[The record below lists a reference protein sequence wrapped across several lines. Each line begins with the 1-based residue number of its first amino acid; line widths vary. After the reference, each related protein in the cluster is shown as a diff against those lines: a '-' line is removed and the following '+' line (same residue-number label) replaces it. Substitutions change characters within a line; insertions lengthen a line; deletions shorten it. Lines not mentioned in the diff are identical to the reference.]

1 MLALR
6 VTCKVS
12 AKAAASGVM
21 DLAAPPAGL
30 QKFICEGYF
39 FFLPDVFERGGPGV
53 FQGQE
58 KELQF
63 DIMEPLEVSQLTAQ
77 ESRLLRQE
85 TETKSRELVGHGT
98 SLNFL
103 TVSAAGSLLLGSY

>member
-1 MLALR
+1 M
-6 VTCKVS
+6 S
-12 AKAAASGVM
+12 AKAAASGVL

-39 FFLPDVFERGGPGV
+39 FFLPDTFERGGPGV

-63 DIMEPLEVSQLTAQ
+63 DLMEPLEVSQLNAM
-77 ESRLLRQE
+77 EERLLRQE
-85 TETKSRELVGHGT
+85 TEAKARELVGHGA

-103 TVSAAGSLLLGSY
+103 TVTDAAALWSEE